1 MDIDAIQALPADCTT
16 REVAQALGMAVRSV
30 QLMVDRGE
38 LQAWKTPGGH
48 RRIARASVLQWLQ
61 SRRPVRQQPLPPCQ
75 QQPPRL
81 SPRQHRLLWQPLQ
94 HWPTLHRP
102 HHHHARAPA
111 CC

>member
-61 SRRPVRQQPLPPCQ
+61 SRPASNTGPTNRRTRGSLTPALRAD
-75 QQPPRL
+75 
-81 SPRQHRLLWQPLQ
+81 WQAGSFSQGPE
-94 HWPTLHRP
+94 
-102 HHHHARAPA
+102 
-111 CC
+111 

>member
-61 SRRPVRQQPLPPCQ
+61 SRPASTAAAPATPPAAAT
-75 QQPPRL
+75 PSVASAASVAL
-81 SPRQHRLLWQPLQ
+81 AASTALA
-94 HWPTLHRP
+94 TLHRP